1 MTFKEQNVQKI
12 KKLESLG
19 VDTGYAEKITKKTT
33 DRNFTLDSELTA
45 CEILTKSYN
54 PKENK
59 IRLLFIEKGNR
70 EIDIKIDERIV
81 SVKRIV
87 IPKVQ
92 QIIYEMERFY
102 AEILMRPNRFIQAI
116 VAKDETTGFDVYKEL
131 KVHKTEGVS
140 GAEILIA
147 LNRFKDL
154 VAEKILKTYD
164 DIRKDWT
171 KEGKE
176 KIPIIDARYLPMP
189 DYDYIKRVI
198 HDHYSNRGYFLL
210 LLTYNAENDE
220 PCFYPIYYPE
230 DKYSSL
236 IEELSNSISYNPY
249 VHKYEYGYP
258 QGNPLIRDKN
268 GFIIIKGKR
277 ICKSLIARK
286 KLMIYGNLSESK
298 NVTKLSYNKKG
309 ERKEVDLEYLKLPEN
324 KNK

>member
-12 KKLESLG
+12 KKLESFG

-102 AEILMRPNRFIQAI
+102 AEILMRPNHFIQAF

-140 GAEILIA
+140 GAEILIE

-164 DIRKDWT
+164 DIWT

-176 KIPIIDARYLPMP
+176 KIPIIDVRYFPMP

-210 LLTYNAENDE
+210 LLTYDAGNAE
-220 PCFYPIYYPE
+220 PCFYPLYYPE
-230 DKYSSL
+230 EEYSTL
-236 IEELSNSISYNPY
+236 IEVLSNSVTYNPL
-249 VHKYEYGYP
+249 VKKYGYLFL
-258 QGNPLIRDKN
+258 GNHLIKDEN
-268 GFIIIKGKR
+268 GFIIIEGKN
-277 ICKSLIARK
+277 ICKSLTSGK
-286 KLMIYGNLSESK
+286 KIMFYGVSSKSK
-298 NVTKLSYNKKG
+298 NIKKLSYLKKG
-309 ERKEVDLEYLKLPEN
+309 EKKEVDVEYLKLPGNTN
-324 KNK
+324 KY